1 LLMMVD
7 ASQEHEHR
15 KKKPKSIS
23 PTIVEQGNHSS
34 IQNGT
39 KTIPNETEE
48 EKKLREKR
56 ALCWSVVALGMS
68 IPALIGA

>member
-1 LLMMVD
+1 VKVILLLMKG
-7 ASQEHEHR
+7 ARQEHEHQ
-15 KKKPKSIS
+15 KKKPKSV
-23 PTIVEQGNHSS
+23 PVTQGSS
-34 IQNGT
+34 IQNGVT
-39 KTIPNETEE
+39 SLPSETDE